1 MIKPRLLLITN
12 QQNTDPEEDQYLA
25 NYLQKS
31 FSVTLCSLT
40 EAIVIAP
47 NFDGCLVRNAWP
59 SRLFKAEFKQF
70 QKMCLEKK
78 IRLYN
83 PIHRN
88 GYVEDK
94 NYLVELY
101 KVGYPVIPAV
111 RFTKELDQLP
121 ATNEYLIKPLDGA
134 SAWGVEV
141 MNLEQLLS
149 RNPLNHIIQQ
159 KLHFQ
164 DEISFY
170 FIDDHLTYTLVSSG
184 PNQRWDLTEYSPTA
198 TEIDWAQK
206 FVNWNQLPFG
216 LQRIDACRM
225 ANGELLLMEIEAM
238 MPFLSLDALNE
249 DSRQRVCRTL
259 EQSLLKNLA

>member
-1 MIKPRLLLITN
+1 MIAPRLLLITN

-25 NYLQKS
+25 SYLQKS
-31 FSVTLCSLT
+31 FIVTLCSVA
-40 EAIVIAP
+40 EAVVIAP

-59 SRLFKAEFKQF
+59 SRLFKAEFEQF

-78 IRLYN
+78 TRIYN

-101 KVGYPVIPAV
+101 KDGYPVIPTV
-111 RFTKELDQLP
+111 RSIRQLDQLP
-121 ATNEYLIKPLDGA
+121 ATDEYLIKPLDGA

-141 MNLEQLLS
+141 MNIKQILS
-149 RNPLNHIIQQ
+149 RDPLNHIIQP
-159 KLHFQ
+159 KIYFQ

-170 FIDDHLTYTLVSSG
+170 FIDDYLTYTLVSSG
-184 PNQRWDLTEYSPTA
+184 RDQRWDLTEYSPTA

-206 FVNWNQLPFG
+206 FINWNQLPFG

-225 ANGELLLMEIEAM
+225 ESGELLLMEIEAM

-249 DSRQRVCRTL
+249 NSRLRVCHTL
-259 EQSLLKNLA
+259 EQSLLRNLT